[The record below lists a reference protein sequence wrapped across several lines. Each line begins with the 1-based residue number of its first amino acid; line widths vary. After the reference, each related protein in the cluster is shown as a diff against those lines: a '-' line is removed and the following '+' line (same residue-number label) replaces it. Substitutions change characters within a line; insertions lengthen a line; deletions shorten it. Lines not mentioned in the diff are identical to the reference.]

1 MLWLLK
7 RRWELYGNTDA
18 IYKFVTRGAHCWKYD
33 DSSRRRVGYF
43 GLIVC
48 NMHCLKGAA
57 PSPNVQLSPF
67 KICYHHGQSICGMVP
82 SAYCG
87 RWAGDKQPIFVWF
100 KIELQQMRLSGGPGG
115 VRNQRNTCTKAT
127 VPPTDPIQGDCK
139 GEDGTINVWWQG
151 STVAAA
157 VKQHFIRRAAQFDA
171 SLAISERISVTT
183 NQMMFSTCLQGNL
196 VHFFSSHSSNY
207 GYPNL
212 DNVKAG
218 RSLHLS
224 RDPRP
229 PPCLSQ
235 NWRKWFGR
243 RTGIR
248 SSRTGVCQ
256 RSGHHILLT
265 PKQ

>member
-43 GLIVC
+43 GLILC

-100 KIELQQMRLSGGPGG
+100 KIELQQMWLSGGPEG

-171 SLAISERISVTT
+171 SLEISERISVTT

-235 NWRKWFGR
+235 NWRKWFDR